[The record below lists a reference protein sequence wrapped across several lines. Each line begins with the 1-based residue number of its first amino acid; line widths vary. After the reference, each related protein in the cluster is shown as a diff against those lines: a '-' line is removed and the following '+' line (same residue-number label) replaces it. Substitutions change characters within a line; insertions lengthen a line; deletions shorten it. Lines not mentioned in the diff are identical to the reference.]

1 MKYFYRTLIFDFGS
15 SNTVVCDENGEV
27 IFDEGTVIVY
37 YADGYV
43 EIGERAYLSREGEH
57 KHIKPIVN
65 GYVNNYDAFEEYV
78 KRLVKKL
85 VFFPRL
91 CLKTV
96 VIAIPN
102 DLAEDENSSACDRA
116 FFEPFRKIGIKDIR
130 VIHRSVAAYLGANTT
145 RY

>member
-1 MKYFYRTLIFDFGS
+1 MRIFNRTLIFDFGS

-43 EIGERAYLSREGEH
+43 EIGERAYILREGEREWL
-57 KHIKPIVN
+57 KPIVN
-65 GYVNNYDAFEEYV
+65 GYVNNYDAFEDYV

-85 VFFPRL
+85 VLFPRL

-96 VIAIPN
+96 VVAIPN
-102 DLAEDENSSACDRA
+102 DLTENECASECGSAFIA
-116 FFEPFRKIGIKDIR
+116 PFRKVGIKDIR
-130 VIHRSVAAYLGANTT
+130 IIHRSLAVYLGSKSMD
-145 RY
+145 

>member
-1 MKYFYRTLIFDFGS
+1 MRIFNRTLVFDFGT

-43 EIGERAYLSREGEH
+43 EIGKRAYLSREGER

-65 GYVNNYDAFEEYV
+65 GYVDNYDAFEEYV

-96 VIAIPN
+96 VMQFPM
-102 DLAEDENSSACDRA
+102 
-116 FFEPFRKIGIKDIR
+116 
-130 VIHRSVAAYLGANTT
+130 T
-145 RY
+145 

>member
-43 EIGERAYLSREGEH
+43 EIGERAYLSREGER

-102 DLAEDENSSACDRA
+102 DLAGNENSSACDRA

-130 VIHRSVAAYLGANTT
+130 VIHRSVAAYLGANTI